1 MGAPVLQFKRG
12 QFSNLPGLRAGEPG
26 FTTDKFDLYVGID
39 STTSSN
45 KFFGS
50 HRYWNRETA
59 TVGSSVRVVEGSNN
73 GSNYIELKSPNSLA
87 QNVTYTLPAT
97 DVANGILVSD
107 GSGNL
112 SYTTTVTGSGSG
124 LSAGTVPLSSLDID
138 GGTDIGA
145 AIVDADEFIVDD
157 GGTGTNRKVDAS
169 RIKDYV
175 LGGGQGANFSAIN
188 VTGITTA
195 AFVDATQLKVSGVS
209 TFTGAI
215 DANGN
220 LDVAGTAT
228 FATPLANSNL
238 ANSTVSYGGISLALG
253 GSDATPAF
261 DLTDATNYPTSSL
274 TGTITNA
281 QLAGSIEDGKLNKVT
296 TANKVDLS
304 SLDIDGGT
312 DIGAA
317 IVDGDEFIIDD
328 GGNGTNRKTDASR
341 IKDYVLGGGQGANFS
356 AINVTG
362 ITTVAFVD
370 ATQLKVS
377 GVSTFTGTVDINGA
391 IDADGGAN
399 IAGGETVLSSA
410 TVSDLTDNR
419 VVIAGASGALEDSGN
434 LTFNGSKL
442 TVTGNAQVTSDLDV
456 DGGANV
462 SGGLVADTAKVSDL
476 TSGRVVLAGTAGE
489 IEDSG
494 NLTFDGS
501 TLAVTGSQTISSNLT
516 LSGNADFNG
525 NLDVDGTTN
534 LDAVDID
541 GAVDMAS
548 SLTIAG
554 NIDANGDLD
563 VDGTTNLDVVDI
575 DGAVDMAS
583 SLTIAGNI
591 DANGDLDV
599 DGVTNLDVVDIDG
612 AVDMASTLTVSGQTD
627 LNGDINLGNATSDTI
642 TPVGRFDAAL
652 VPASDGSIDLGT
664 SSLEYKDLFIDGTAH
679 IDTLDVDENAGIVG
693 NATVGGTLGVTG
705 ESTLASAKVSDLTAG
720 RVVLAGTDGA
730 IEDSGNLT
738 FDGSTVG
745 VTGAVTAS
753 GTVTANQFSGS
764 GAGLTGGTTPL
775 STLDIDGGTD
785 IGADIQDADEFIV
798 DDGGTGTNRKTD
810 ASRIKDYVLGG
821 GQGANFSAINVTGIT
836 TVAFVDATQLKVS
849 GVSTFTGTV
858 DVNGA
863 IDADGGGNIAG
874 GLVAD
879 TAKVSDLTDG
889 RVVLAGTDGELE
901 DSGNL
906 TFNGSQLGVTGT
918 VNASSTVTASAFHT
932 GAEGSAIR
940 VTSNTIS
947 GPATIT
953 LDPAGVGD
961 NTGKVV
967 IAGDFQV
974 DGTTTTVNST
984 TVTVTDKN
992 ILVADGAANDAA
1004 ADGGGITIESGEGN
1018 KTFQFEATGDNL
1030 GSSENLNIASGKV
1043 YKVNNVETLSAT
1055 TLGSAVV
1062 NSSLTNVGTLTG
1074 LTVSGNAS
1082 IEGNVDLGNATSDTI
1097 TATGRFD
1104 SDLVPSTD
1112 GARDL
1117 GTSTLEWKDLYL
1129 DGTAHIDTL
1138 DVDANAGIVGNATVG
1153 GTLGVTGESTLASA
1167 KVSDLTDGRVVT
1179 AGTDG
1184 ALEDSANLT
1193 FNGSKLTVTGNAQIT
1208 SDLDVDGGMNVS
1220 GGESTMSSA
1229 TVSDL
1234 TSGRVVLAGTSGA
1247 IEDSGNL
1254 TFNGT
1259 LLNVTGNVTA
1269 SGTLTAN
1276 GDVDLGNA
1284 TSDTITATGR
1294 FDSDLVPA
1302 ADGTSDL
1309 GTSDNEWQDLFIDGT
1324 AKIDTLTVDEN
1335 AGITGNLTVTGNS
1348 TFNGNIDLGDAT
1360 SDTITATGR
1369 FDSDLVPST
1378 DGARDL
1384 GSSSLEWKDLFLDG
1398 TAHVDTLDVDA
1409 NAGIIGN
1416 ATVGGTLG
1424 VTGESTLA
1432 SATVSDLTAGRVVL
1446 AGTAG
1451 AIEDSGNLTFN
1462 GSLLNVTGAVTSS
1475 GAVNIDDATQSTSN
1489 TTGALIVDGGV
1500 GIAKNAHIGGTLDV
1514 DGQITSAAPL
1524 RNSTGGGLIA
1534 GVGVHST
1541 SSAGLVTAFK
1551 FRGTGLEDFI
1561 VEDGIADI
1569 VVTGVAA
1576 STFTTQQTTVATE
1589 GQTAFTVSAS
1599 YTNGFVD
1606 VYLNG
1611 IRLITGVDYTET
1623 NASTVTLASGAT
1635 AGDEIQTVSWKELG
1649 DLIHVQSLKTAADLT
1664 VTGVA
1669 TATGGFVGDLTGDV
1683 TGNADS
1689 ATVGTTIT
1697 VADES
1702 SDTTCFPLFATAATG
1717 NLGAKSGSN
1726 LTFNSN
1732 TGALS
1737 ATSFAGSGS
1746 GLTAGTTPIT
1756 TLDIDGATDIG
1767 GDLADADLFIVDDG
1781 AGGTN
1786 RKITFERLS
1795 ENILGGSSG
1804 ATFAAVNVT
1813 GIGTFGGIID
1823 GNGGANISGGAGLVA
1838 STAKV
1843 SDLTAGRVVLAGTDG
1858 EIEDSGNLTFNG
1870 SKLTVTG
1877 NAQVTS
1883 DLDVDGGMNV
1893 SGGESVMSSATVSDL
1908 TSGRVVLAGT
1918 SGAIEDSGNLTFDGS
1933 TLGVTGAVTA
1943 SGTVTA
1949 NGAFVANGNVDLGN
1963 ATSDTITATGRFDS
1977 DLVPSGDGARDLGSS
1992 TLEWMDLHLDGT
2004 AHIDT
2009 LDVDENAGI
2018 DGSLTVGTT
2027 LGVSGEST
2035 LASAK
2040 VSDLTSGRVVLA
2052 GTAGAIEDSGNL
2064 TFNGST
2070 LAVTG
2075 SITASSNVTVTGNLT
2090 VNGTTTQINTVNTTI
2105 EDTLLELQK
2114 VDGGNLGSDTN
2125 KDVGIVMNYYDG
2137 SAKKAAIFWDDSAG
2151 RFALASEATETTGVL
2166 GSLTYGGLEVGSLYL
2181 NDCAGASQVISCS
2194 GTTRSLE
2201 NITIDGGSF

>member
-175 LGGGQGANFSAIN
+175 LGGGQGANFAAIK
-188 VTGITTA
+188 VTGISTLGFA
-195 AFVDATQLKVSGVS
+195 DATQLKVSGVS

-238 ANSTVSYGGISLALG
+238 ANDSVSFGGVSVDLGASDATPAFDLQDATGYPTSSLVGTITNAQLAGSIANDKLSNNTVSFGGISLALGGTDATPAFDLQDATNLPTTSLTGTVTNAQLAGSIANDKLSNSTVSLGGVSIALG

-261 DLTDATNYPTSSL
+261 NLSDATSYPTSSLVGTITNAQLAGSIANDKLAGSIANNKLANSTVSYGGVTLALGASDATPAFDLQDATNLPTTSLTGTITNTQLAGSIANGKLANSTVSFGGISLALGASDATPAFDLSDATNYPTTSL

-281 QLAGSIEDGKLNKVT
+281 QLAGSISNDKLAGSIANGKLANSTVSFGGISLALGASDATPAFDLSDATSYPTSSLVGTITNGQLAGSIEDGKLNTIT
-296 TANKVDLS
+296 TANKVGLAA
-304 SLDIDGGT
+304 LDIDGGT
-312 DIGAA
+312 DIGADLVDA
-317 IVDGDEFIIDD
+317 DLLIVDD
-328 GGNGTNRKTDASR
+328 GAGGTNRKTAMSR
-341 IKDYVLGGGQGANFS
+341 VKNYVLGGGQGATF
-356 AINVTG
+356 AAVNVTG
-362 ITTVAFVD
+362 ISTVAFVD

-377 GVSTFTGTVDINGA
+377 GVSTFTGTLDVNGA

-419 VVIAGASGALEDSGN
+419 VVIAGTSGALEDS
-434 LTFNGSKL
+434 
-442 TVTGNAQVTSDLDV
+442 A
-456 DGGANV
+456 
-462 SGGLVADTAKVSDL
+462 
-476 TSGRVVLAGTAGE
+476 
-489 IEDSG
+489 
-494 NLTFDGS
+494 
-501 TLAVTGSQTISSNLT
+501 
-516 LSGNADFNG
+516 
-525 NLDVDGTTN
+525 
-534 LDAVDID
+534 
-541 GAVDMAS
+541 
-548 SLTIAG
+548 
-554 NIDANGDLD
+554 
-563 VDGTTNLDVVDI
+563 
-575 DGAVDMAS
+575 
-583 SLTIAGNI
+583 
-591 DANGDLDV
+591 
-599 DGVTNLDVVDIDG
+599 
-612 AVDMASTLTVSGQTD
+612 
-627 LNGDINLGNATSDTI
+627 
-642 TPVGRFDAAL
+642 
-652 VPASDGSIDLGT
+652 
-664 SSLEYKDLFIDGTAH
+664 
-679 IDTLDVDENAGIVG
+679 
-693 NATVGGTLGVTG
+693 
-705 ESTLASAKVSDLTAG
+705 
-720 RVVLAGTDGA
+720 
-730 IEDSGNLT
+730 
-738 FDGSTVG
+738 
-745 VTGAVTAS
+745 
-753 GTVTANQFSGS
+753 
-764 GAGLTGGTTPL
+764 
-775 STLDIDGGTD
+775 
-785 IGADIQDADEFIV
+785 
-798 DDGGTGTNRKTD
+798 
-810 ASRIKDYVLGG
+810 
-821 GQGANFSAINVTGIT
+821 
-836 TVAFVDATQLKVS
+836 
-849 GVSTFTGTV
+849 
-858 DVNGA
+858 
-863 IDADGGGNIAG
+863 
-874 GLVAD
+874 
-879 TAKVSDLTDG
+879 
-889 RVVLAGTDGELE
+889 
-901 DSGNL
+901 NL

-918 VNASSTVTASAFHT
+918 VNASSTVTGTAFHT

-984 TVTVTDKN
+984 TVTVADKN

-1004 ADGGGITIESGEGN
+1004 ANGGGITIESGEGN

-1030 GSSENLNIASGKV
+1030 GSSENLNVATGKV
-1043 YKVNNVETLSAT
+1043 YKINNVETLSAT
-1055 TLGSAVV
+1055 TLGANVV
-1062 NSSLTNVGTLTG
+1062 NSALTNVGTLTA
-1074 LTVSGNAS
+1074 LTVSGNTSLEGNVDLGNATSDTISATGRFDTSLVPSTDGARDLGTSTLEWKDLFLDGTAHIDTLDVDANAGIIGNATVGGTLGVTGDGTFSADVDVTGTVTANQFTGSGAGLSAGTTPIATLDIDGGTDIGADLADGDLIVVDDGAGGTNRKSAMSRVKSYVLGGGSGATFAAINVTGISTVAFVDATQLKVSGVSTFTGAIDANGGATIDNIQIGVTGNNEIDTAS
-1082 IEGNVDLGNATSDTI
+1082 GNLTIDSAGGTVAVDDNLTVSGDATVTGGLVANGNVDLGNATSDTI

-1117 GTSTLEWKDLYL
+1117 GTS
-1129 DGTAHIDTL
+1129 A
-1138 DVDANAGIVGNATVG
+1138 
-1153 GTLGVTGESTLASA
+1153 
-1167 KVSDLTDGRVVT
+1167 
-1179 AGTDG
+1179 
-1184 ALEDSANLT
+1184 
-1193 FNGSKLTVTGNAQIT
+1193 
-1208 SDLDVDGGMNVS
+1208 
-1220 GGESTMSSA
+1220 
-1229 TVSDL
+1229 
-1234 TSGRVVLAGTSGA
+1234 
-1247 IEDSGNL
+1247 
-1254 TFNGT
+1254 
-1259 LLNVTGNVTA
+1259 
-1269 SGTLTAN
+1269 
-1276 GDVDLGNA
+1276 
-1284 TSDTITATGR
+1284 
-1294 FDSDLVPA
+1294 
-1302 ADGTSDL
+1302 
-1309 GTSDNEWQDLFIDGT
+1309 
-1324 AKIDTLTVDEN
+1324 
-1335 AGITGNLTVTGNS
+1335 
-1348 TFNGNIDLGDAT
+1348 
-1360 SDTITATGR
+1360 
-1369 FDSDLVPST
+1369 
-1378 DGARDL
+1378 
-1384 GSSSLEWKDLFLDG
+1384 LEWKDLFLDG

-1409 NAGIIGN
+1409 NAGIIGD

-1451 AIEDSGNLTFN
+1451 ALEDSGNLTFN
-1462 GSLLNVTGAVTSS
+1462 GSLLNITGAVTSS

-1500 GIAKNAHIGGTLDV
+1500 GIAKNAHVGGTLDV
-1514 DGQITSAAPL
+1514 DGQITSTAPL

-1541 SSAGLVTAFK
+1541 TSAGLVTAFK
-1551 FRGTGLEDFI
+1551 FRGSGLEDFI

-1569 VVTGVAA
+1569 VLTGIAA
-1576 STFTTQQTTVATE
+1576 TTFTTQETTTATE
-1589 GQTAFTVSAS
+1589 GQTAVTVSAN
-1599 YTNGFVD
+1599 YTAGFVD

-1623 NASTVTLASGAT
+1623 NASTITLASGAT
-1635 AGDEIQTVSWKELG
+1635 AGDEIQTVAWKTLG
-1649 DLIHVQSLKTAADLT
+1649 NIVRVESLQTASDLT
-1664 VTGVA
+1664 VSGVA

-1683 TGNADS
+1683 SGNADS

-1746 GLTAGTTPIT
+1746 GLTAGTTPIS
-1756 TLDIDGATDIG
+1756 TLDIDGATATNT
-1767 GDLADADLFIVDDG
+1767 LADADLFIVDDG

-1786 RKITFERLS
+1786 RKVTLETLS
-1795 ENILGGSSG
+1795 ETILGGSGG

-1838 STAKV
+1838 SSAK
-1843 SDLTAGRVVLAGTDG
+1843 
-1858 EIEDSGNLTFNG
+1858 
-1870 SKLTVTG
+1870 
-1877 NAQVTS
+1877 
-1883 DLDVDGGMNV
+1883 
-1893 SGGESVMSSATVSDL
+1893 VSDL

-1918 SGAIEDSGNLTFDGS
+1918 DGEIEDSGNLTFDGS

-1977 DLVPSGDGARDLGSS
+1977 DLVPSTDGARDLGTSS
-1992 TLEWMDLHLDGT
+1992 LEWMDLHLDGT

-2009 LDVDENAGI
+2009 LDVDENAAVA
-2018 DGSLTVGTT
+2018 GSLTVGTT

-2137 SAKKAAIFWDDSAG
+2137 SAKKAAVFWDDSAG
-2151 RFALASEATETTGVL
+2151 RFAFGSVVTETAGVL
-2166 GSLTYGGLEVGSLYL
+2166 GSVTYGGIEVGSLYL

>member
-145 AIVDADEFIVDD
+145 AITDSDEFIVDD
-157 GGTGTNRKVDAS
+157 GGG
-169 RIKDYV
+169 
-175 LGGGQGANFSAIN
+175 
-188 VTGITTA
+188 
-195 AFVDATQLKVSGVS
+195 
-209 TFTGAI
+209 
-215 DANGN
+215 
-220 LDVAGTAT
+220 
-228 FATPLANSNL
+228 
-238 ANSTVSYGGISLALG
+238 
-253 GSDATPAF
+253 
-261 DLTDATNYPTSSL
+261 
-274 TGTITNA
+274 
-281 QLAGSIEDGKLNKVT
+281 
-296 TANKVDLS
+296 
-304 SLDIDGGT
+304 
-312 DIGAA
+312 
-317 IVDGDEFIIDD
+317 
-328 GGNGTNRKTDASR
+328 GTNRKTDASR

-356 AINVTG
+356 AINVSG
-362 ITTVAFVD
+362 IGSVAFADV
-370 ATQLKVS
+370 TQLKVS

-419 VVIAGASGALEDSGN
+419 VVIAGTSGALEDS
-434 LTFNGSKL
+434 
-442 TVTGNAQVTSDLDV
+442 A
-456 DGGANV
+456 
-462 SGGLVADTAKVSDL
+462 
-476 TSGRVVLAGTAGE
+476 
-489 IEDSG
+489 

-516 LSGNADFNG
+516 VTGNATVNG
-525 NLDVDGTTN
+525 NVD
-534 LDAVDID
+534 
-541 GAVDMAS
+541 
-548 SLTIAG
+548 
-554 NIDANGDLD
+554 
-563 VDGTTNLDVVDI
+563 
-575 DGAVDMAS
+575 
-583 SLTIAGNI
+583 
-591 DANGDLDV
+591 
-599 DGVTNLDVVDIDG
+599 
-612 AVDMASTLTVSGQTD
+612 
-627 LNGDINLGNATSDTI
+627 LGNATSDTI
-642 TPVGRFDAAL
+642 TPTGRFDAAL
-652 VPASDGSIDLGT
+652 VPATDGAIDLGT
-664 SSLEYKDLFIDGTAH
+664 SSLEYKDLYLDGTAH
-679 IDTLDVDENAGIVG
+679 VDTLDVDENAGIIG

-705 ESTLASAKVSDLTAG
+705 DATLSADL
-720 RVVLAGTDGA
+720 D
-730 IEDSGNLT
+730 
-738 FDGSTVG
+738 
-745 VTGAVTAS
+745 VT
-753 GTVTANQFSGS
+753 GTVTGSSFSGS
-764 GAGLTGGTTPL
+764 GSGLTAGTTPIT
-775 STLDIDGGTD
+775 TLDIDGGTD
-785 IGADIQDADEFIV
+785 IGADLVDADLIVV
-798 DDGGTGTNRKTD
+798 DDGAGGTNRKS
-810 ASRIKDYVLGG
+810 AMSRVKSYVLGG
-821 GQGANFSAINVTGIT
+821 GSGATFAAINVTGIST
-836 TVAFVDATQLKVS
+836 LAFVDSTQLKVS

-863 IDADGGGNIAG
+863 IDADGGANIAG
-874 GLVAD
+874 GLVANS
-879 TAKVSDLTDG
+879 AAISDLTDG
-889 RVVLAGTDGELE
+889 RVVLAGTSGELE

-918 VNASSTVTASAFHT
+918 VNASSTVTGSAFHT

-984 TVTVTDKN
+984 TVTVADKN

-1004 ADGGGITIESGEGN
+1004 ANGGGITIESGEGN

-1030 GSSENLNIASGKV
+1030 GSSENLNVASGKV
-1043 YKVNNVETLSAT
+1043 FKVNNVDTLSAT

-1062 NSSLTNVGTLTG
+1062 NSSLTNVGTLTA

-1117 GTSTLEWKDLYL
+1117 GSSSLEWQDLFI

-1138 DVDANAGIVGNATVG
+1138 DVDENAGIIGNATVG

-1167 KVSDLTDGRVVT
+1167 KVSDLT
-1179 AGTDG
+1179 
-1184 ALEDSANLT
+1184 
-1193 FNGSKLTVTGNAQIT
+1193 
-1208 SDLDVDGGMNVS
+1208 
-1220 GGESTMSSA
+1220 
-1229 TVSDL
+1229 
-1234 TSGRVVLAGTSGA
+1234 SGRVVLAGT
-1247 IEDSGNL
+1247 D
-1254 TFNGT
+1254 
-1259 LLNVTGNVTA
+1259 
-1269 SGTLTAN
+1269 
-1276 GDVDLGNA
+1276 
-1284 TSDTITATGR
+1284 
-1294 FDSDLVPA
+1294 
-1302 ADGTSDL
+1302 
-1309 GTSDNEWQDLFIDGT
+1309 
-1324 AKIDTLTVDEN
+1324 
-1335 AGITGNLTVTGNS
+1335 
-1348 TFNGNIDLGDAT
+1348 
-1360 SDTITATGR
+1360 
-1369 FDSDLVPST
+1369 
-1378 DGARDL
+1378 
-1384 GSSSLEWKDLFLDG
+1384 
-1398 TAHVDTLDVDA
+1398 
-1409 NAGIIGN
+1409 
-1416 ATVGGTLG
+1416 
-1424 VTGESTLA
+1424 
-1432 SATVSDLTAGRVVL
+1432 
-1446 AGTAG
+1446 G

-1500 GIAKNAHIGGTLDV
+1500 GIAKNAHVGGTLDV

-1534 GVGVHST
+1534 GVGIHSA

-1551 FRGTGLEDFI
+1551 FRGSGLENFI

-1569 VVTGVAA
+1569 VMSGVAA
-1576 STFTTQQTTVATE
+1576 STFTTNQTTVATE
-1589 GQTAFTVSAS
+1589 GQTAVTVSAS
-1599 YTNGFVD
+1599 YTDGFVD

-1611 IRLITGVDYTET
+1611 VRLITGVDYTET
-1623 NASTVTLASGAT
+1623 NASTITLTSAAT
-1635 AGDEIQTVSWKELG
+1635 AGDEIHTVSWKELG

-1664 VTGVA
+1664 VSGVA
-1669 TATGGFVGDLTGDV
+1669 TATGGFVGDITGDI
-1683 TGNADS
+1683 TGSLAN
-1689 ATVGTTIT
+1689 
-1697 VADES
+1697 
-1702 SDTTCFPLFATAATG
+1702 ATA
-1717 NLGAKSGSN
+1717 
-1726 LTFNSN
+1726 N
-1732 TGALS
+1732 TLP
-1737 ATSFAGSGS
+1737 
-1746 GLTAGTTPIT
+1746 LNVI
-1756 TLDIDGATDIG
+1756 DIDGATDIG
-1767 GDLADADLFIVDDG
+1767 GDIADADLFIIDDG
-1781 AGGTN
+1781 ANGTN
-1786 RKITFERLS
+1786 RKVTFERLS

-1843 SDLTAGRVVLAGTDG
+1843 SDLTSGRVVLAGTSG

-1893 SGGESVMSSATVSDL
+1893 SGGESTMSSATVSDL

-1918 SGAIEDSGNLTFDGS
+1918 
-1933 TLGVTGAVTA
+1933 
-1943 SGTVTA
+1943 
-1949 NGAFVANGNVDLGN
+1949 
-1963 ATSDTITATGRFDS
+1963 
-1977 DLVPSGDGARDLGSS
+1977 
-1992 TLEWMDLHLDGT
+1992 
-2004 AHIDT
+2004 
-2009 LDVDENAGI
+2009 
-2018 DGSLTVGTT
+2018 
-2027 LGVSGEST
+2027 
-2035 LASAK
+2035 
-2040 VSDLTSGRVVLA
+2040 
-2052 GTAGAIEDSGNL
+2052 AGALEDSGNL

-2075 SITASSNVTVTGNLT
+2075 AITASSNVTVSGNLT

-2137 SAKKAAIFWDDSAG
+2137 SAKKAAVFWDDSAG
-2151 RFALASEATETTGVL
+2151 RFAFGSLVTETAGVL
-2166 GSLTYGGLEVGSLYL
+2166 GSVTYGGVEIGSLYV

>member
-145 AIVDADEFIVDD
+145 AITDSDEFIVDD
-157 GGTGTNRKVDAS
+157 GGG
-169 RIKDYV
+169 
-175 LGGGQGANFSAIN
+175 
-188 VTGITTA
+188 
-195 AFVDATQLKVSGVS
+195 
-209 TFTGAI
+209 
-215 DANGN
+215 
-220 LDVAGTAT
+220 
-228 FATPLANSNL
+228 
-238 ANSTVSYGGISLALG
+238 
-253 GSDATPAF
+253 
-261 DLTDATNYPTSSL
+261 
-274 TGTITNA
+274 
-281 QLAGSIEDGKLNKVT
+281 
-296 TANKVDLS
+296 
-304 SLDIDGGT
+304 
-312 DIGAA
+312 
-317 IVDGDEFIIDD
+317 
-328 GGNGTNRKTDASR
+328 GTNRKTDASR

-356 AINVTG
+356 AINVSG
-362 ITTVAFVD
+362 IGSVAFADV
-370 ATQLKVS
+370 TQLKVS

-419 VVIAGASGALEDSGN
+419 VVIAGTSGALEDS
-434 LTFNGSKL
+434 
-442 TVTGNAQVTSDLDV
+442 A
-456 DGGANV
+456 
-462 SGGLVADTAKVSDL
+462 
-476 TSGRVVLAGTAGE
+476 
-489 IEDSG
+489 

-516 LSGNADFNG
+516 VTGNATVNG
-525 NLDVDGTTN
+525 NVD
-534 LDAVDID
+534 
-541 GAVDMAS
+541 
-548 SLTIAG
+548 
-554 NIDANGDLD
+554 
-563 VDGTTNLDVVDI
+563 
-575 DGAVDMAS
+575 
-583 SLTIAGNI
+583 
-591 DANGDLDV
+591 
-599 DGVTNLDVVDIDG
+599 
-612 AVDMASTLTVSGQTD
+612 
-627 LNGDINLGNATSDTI
+627 LGNATSDTI
-642 TPVGRFDAAL
+642 TPTGRFDAAL
-652 VPASDGSIDLGT
+652 VPATDGAIDLGT
-664 SSLEYKDLFIDGTAH
+664 SSLEYKDLYLDGTAH
-679 IDTLDVDENAGIVG
+679 VDTLDVDENAGIIG

-705 ESTLASAKVSDLTAG
+705 DATLSADL
-720 RVVLAGTDGA
+720 D
-730 IEDSGNLT
+730 
-738 FDGSTVG
+738 
-745 VTGAVTAS
+745 VT
-753 GTVTANQFSGS
+753 GTVTGSSFSGS
-764 GAGLTGGTTPL
+764 GSGLTAGTTPIT
-775 STLDIDGGTD
+775 TLDIDGGTD
-785 IGADIQDADEFIV
+785 IGADLVDADLIVV
-798 DDGGTGTNRKTD
+798 DDGAGGTNRKS
-810 ASRIKDYVLGG
+810 AMSRVKSYVLGG
-821 GQGANFSAINVTGIT
+821 GSGATFAAINVTGIST
-836 TVAFVDATQLKVS
+836 LAFVDSTQLKVS

-863 IDADGGGNIAG
+863 IDADGGANIAG
-874 GLVAD
+874 GLVANS
-879 TAKVSDLTDG
+879 AAISDLTDG
-889 RVVLAGTDGELE
+889 RVVLAGTSGELE

-906 TFNGSQLGVTGT
+906 TFNGSQLGITGT
-918 VNASSTVTASAFHT
+918 VNASSTVTGSAFHT

-984 TVTVTDKN
+984 TVEVTDKN
-992 ILVADGAANDAA
+992 ILIANGAANDAA
-1004 ADGGGITIESGEGN
+1004 ANGGGITIESGEGN

-1030 GSSENLNIASGKV
+1030 GSSENLNVASGKV
-1043 YKVNNVETLSAT
+1043 FKVNNVDTLSAT

-1062 NSSLTNVGTLTG
+1062 NSSLTNVGTLTA

-1117 GTSTLEWKDLYL
+1117 GSSSLEWQDLFI

-1138 DVDANAGIVGNATVG
+1138 DVDENAGIIGNATVG

-1167 KVSDLTDGRVVT
+1167 KVSDLT
-1179 AGTDG
+1179 
-1184 ALEDSANLT
+1184 
-1193 FNGSKLTVTGNAQIT
+1193 
-1208 SDLDVDGGMNVS
+1208 
-1220 GGESTMSSA
+1220 
-1229 TVSDL
+1229 
-1234 TSGRVVLAGTSGA
+1234 SGRVVLAGT
-1247 IEDSGNL
+1247 D
-1254 TFNGT
+1254 
-1259 LLNVTGNVTA
+1259 
-1269 SGTLTAN
+1269 
-1276 GDVDLGNA
+1276 
-1284 TSDTITATGR
+1284 
-1294 FDSDLVPA
+1294 
-1302 ADGTSDL
+1302 
-1309 GTSDNEWQDLFIDGT
+1309 
-1324 AKIDTLTVDEN
+1324 
-1335 AGITGNLTVTGNS
+1335 
-1348 TFNGNIDLGDAT
+1348 
-1360 SDTITATGR
+1360 
-1369 FDSDLVPST
+1369 
-1378 DGARDL
+1378 
-1384 GSSSLEWKDLFLDG
+1384 
-1398 TAHVDTLDVDA
+1398 
-1409 NAGIIGN
+1409 
-1416 ATVGGTLG
+1416 
-1424 VTGESTLA
+1424 
-1432 SATVSDLTAGRVVL
+1432 
-1446 AGTAG
+1446 G

-1500 GIAKNAHIGGTLDV
+1500 GIAKNAHVGGTLDV

-1534 GVGVHST
+1534 GVGIHST

-1551 FRGTGLEDFI
+1551 FRGSGLENFI

-1569 VVTGVAA
+1569 VMSGVAA
-1576 STFTTQQTTVATE
+1576 STFTTNQTTVATE
-1589 GQTAFTVSAS
+1589 GQTAVTVSAS
-1599 YTNGFVD
+1599 YTDGFVD

-1611 IRLITGVDYTET
+1611 VRLITGVDYTET
-1623 NASTVTLASGAT
+1623 NASTITLTSAAT
-1635 AGDEIQTVSWKELG
+1635 AGDEIHTVSWKELG

-1664 VTGVA
+1664 VSGVA
-1669 TATGGFVGDLTGDV
+1669 TATGGFVGDITGDI
-1683 TGNADS
+1683 TGSLAN
-1689 ATVGTTIT
+1689 
-1697 VADES
+1697 
-1702 SDTTCFPLFATAATG
+1702 ATA
-1717 NLGAKSGSN
+1717 
-1726 LTFNSN
+1726 N
-1732 TGALS
+1732 TLP
-1737 ATSFAGSGS
+1737 
-1746 GLTAGTTPIT
+1746 LNVI
-1756 TLDIDGATDIG
+1756 DIDGATDIG
-1767 GDLADADLFIVDDG
+1767 GDIADADLFIIDDG
-1781 AGGTN
+1781 ANGTN
-1786 RKITFERLS
+1786 RKVTFERLS

-1843 SDLTAGRVVLAGTDG
+1843 SDLTSGRVVLAGTSG

-1893 SGGESVMSSATVSDL
+1893 SGGESTMSSATVSDL

-1918 SGAIEDSGNLTFDGS
+1918 
-1933 TLGVTGAVTA
+1933 
-1943 SGTVTA
+1943 
-1949 NGAFVANGNVDLGN
+1949 
-1963 ATSDTITATGRFDS
+1963 
-1977 DLVPSGDGARDLGSS
+1977 
-1992 TLEWMDLHLDGT
+1992 
-2004 AHIDT
+2004 
-2009 LDVDENAGI
+2009 
-2018 DGSLTVGTT
+2018 
-2027 LGVSGEST
+2027 
-2035 LASAK
+2035 
-2040 VSDLTSGRVVLA
+2040 
-2052 GTAGAIEDSGNL
+2052 AGALEDSGNL

-2075 SITASSNVTVTGNLT
+2075 AITASSNVTVSGNLT

-2137 SAKKAAIFWDDSAG
+2137 SAKKAAVFWDDSAG
-2151 RFALASEATETTGVL
+2151 RFAFGSLVTETAGVL
-2166 GSLTYGGLEVGSLYL
+2166 GSVTYGGVEIGSLYV

>member
-124 LSAGTVPLSSLDID
+124 LSGGSVPLSSLDID

-145 AIVDADEFIVDD
+145 AITDGDEFIVDD
-157 GGTGTNRKVDAS
+157 GGNGTNRKVDAS

-175 LGGGQGANFSAIN
+175 LGGGQGANFAAIK
-188 VTGITTA
+188 VTGI
-195 AFVDATQLKVSGVS
+195 S
-209 TFTGAI
+209 TLG
-215 DANGN
+215 
-220 LDVAGTAT
+220 
-228 FATPLANSNL
+228 FA
-238 ANSTVSYGGISLALG
+238 
-253 GSDATPAF
+253 
-261 DLTDATNYPTSSL
+261 
-274 TGTITNA
+274 
-281 QLAGSIEDGKLNKVT
+281 
-296 TANKVDLS
+296 
-304 SLDIDGGT
+304 
-312 DIGAA
+312 
-317 IVDGDEFIIDD
+317 
-328 GGNGTNRKTDASR
+328 
-341 IKDYVLGGGQGANFS
+341 
-356 AINVTG
+356 
-362 ITTVAFVD
+362 D

-377 GVSTFTGTVDINGA
+377 GVSTFTGTVDVNGA

-399 IAGGETVLSSA
+399 IAGG
-410 TVSDLTDNR
+410 
-419 VVIAGASGALEDSGN
+419 
-434 LTFNGSKL
+434 
-442 TVTGNAQVTSDLDV
+442 
-456 DGGANV
+456 
-462 SGGLVADTAKVSDL
+462 LVANSAAISDL

-489 IEDSG
+489 LEDSG
-494 NLTFDGS
+494 NLTFNGA

-516 LSGNADFNG
+516 LTGNADFNG
-525 NLDVDGTTN
+525 DLDVDGTTN
-534 LDAVDID
+534 LDVVDID

-548 SLTIAG
+548 TLTIAG

-583 SLTIAGNI
+583 TLTIAGNI

-599 DGVTNLDVVDIDG
+599 DGTTNLDAVDIDG
-612 AVDMASTLTVSGQTD
+612 AVDMASTLTVAGQTD

-642 TPVGRFDAAL
+642 TPTGRFDAAL
-652 VPASDGSIDLGT
+652 VPATDGAIDLGT
-664 SSLEYKDLFIDGTAH
+664 STLEYKDLFIDGTAH

-705 ESTLASAKVSDLTAG
+705 DATLSADL
-720 RVVLAGTDGA
+720 D
-730 IEDSGNLT
+730 
-738 FDGSTVG
+738 
-745 VTGAVTAS
+745 VT
-753 GTVTANQFSGS
+753 GTVTGNSFSGS
-764 GAGLTGGTTPL
+764 GSGLTAGTTPIT
-775 STLDIDGGTD
+775 TLDIDGGTD
-785 IGADIQDADEFIV
+785 LGGDLADGDLIVV
-798 DDGGTGTNRKTD
+798 DDGANGTNRKS
-810 ASRIKDYVLGG
+810 AMSRVKNYVLGG
-821 GQGANFSAINVTGIT
+821 GSGATFAAINVTGIS

-863 IDADGGGNIAG
+863 IDADGGANIAG
-874 GLVAD
+874 GLVANS
-879 TAKVSDLTDG
+879 AAISDLTDG
-889 RVVLAGTDGELE
+889 RVVLAGTSGELE

-918 VNASSTVTASAFHT
+918 VNASSTVTGSAFHT

-984 TVTVTDKN
+984 TVEVTDKN
-992 ILVADGAANDAA
+992 ILIANGAANDAA
-1004 ADGGGITIESGEGN
+1004 ANGGGITIESGEGN

-1030 GSSENLNIASGKV
+1030 GSSENLNIASGKS
-1043 YKVNNVETLSAT
+1043 YKINNVDTLNAT

-1104 SDLVPSTD
+1104 SDLVPS
-1112 GARDL
+1112 
-1117 GTSTLEWKDLYL
+1117 
-1129 DGTAHIDTL
+1129 
-1138 DVDANAGIVGNATVG
+1138 
-1153 GTLGVTGESTLASA
+1153 
-1167 KVSDLTDGRVVT
+1167 
-1179 AGTDG
+1179 
-1184 ALEDSANLT
+1184 
-1193 FNGSKLTVTGNAQIT
+1193 
-1208 SDLDVDGGMNVS
+1208 
-1220 GGESTMSSA
+1220 
-1229 TVSDL
+1229 
-1234 TSGRVVLAGTSGA
+1234 
-1247 IEDSGNL
+1247 
-1254 TFNGT
+1254 
-1259 LLNVTGNVTA
+1259 
-1269 SGTLTAN
+1269 
-1276 GDVDLGNA
+1276 
-1284 TSDTITATGR
+1284 
-1294 FDSDLVPA
+1294 

-1335 AGITGNLTVTGNS
+1335 AGVTGNLTVTGGS
-1348 TFNGNIDLGDAT
+1348 TFNGNVDIGNAT
-1360 SDTITATGR
+1360 SDTVTVTGR

-1384 GSSSLEWKDLFLDG
+1384 GTSTLEWKDLFLDG

-1432 SATVSDLTAGRVVL
+1432 SATVSDLTSGRVVL

-1451 AIEDSGNLTFN
+1451 ALEDSGNLTFN

-1500 GIAKNAHIGGTLDV
+1500 GIAKNAHVGGTLDV
-1514 DGQITSAAPL
+1514 DGQITSTAPL

-1551 FRGTGLEDFI
+1551 FRGSGLEDFI

-1569 VVTGVAA
+1569 VLTGIAA
-1576 STFTTQQTTVATE
+1576 TTFTTSETTVATE
-1589 GQTAFTVSAS
+1589 GQTAFTVSAN
-1599 YTNGFVD
+1599 YTAGFVD

-1623 NASTVTLASGAT
+1623 NASTITLGSGAT
-1635 AGDEIQTVSWKELG
+1635 AGDEIHTVSWKTLG
-1649 DLIHVQSLKTAADLT
+1649 NVVRVQSLQTAADLT
-1664 VTGVA
+1664 VSGVA

-1756 TLDIDGATDIG
+1756 TLDIDGGTDIG
-1767 GDLADADLFIVDDG
+1767 ADLADADLFIVDDG

-1786 RKITFERLS
+1786 RKVTFQRLS

-1918 SGAIEDSGNLTFDGS
+1918 SGAL
-1933 TLGVTGAVTA
+1933 
-1943 SGTVTA
+1943 
-1949 NGAFVANGNVDLGN
+1949 
-1963 ATSDTITATGRFDS
+1963 
-1977 DLVPSGDGARDLGSS
+1977 
-1992 TLEWMDLHLDGT
+1992 
-2004 AHIDT
+2004 
-2009 LDVDENAGI
+2009 
-2018 DGSLTVGTT
+2018 
-2027 LGVSGEST
+2027 
-2035 LASAK
+2035 
-2040 VSDLTSGRVVLA
+2040 
-2052 GTAGAIEDSGNL
+2052 EDSGNL

-2075 SITASSNVTVTGNLT
+2075 AITASSNVTVSGNLT

-2114 VDGGNLGSDTN
+2114 VDGGNLSSDTN

-2137 SAKKAAIFWDDSAG
+2137 SAKKAAVFWDDSAG
-2151 RFALASEATETTGVL
+2151 RFAFGSVVTETSGVL
-2166 GSLTYGGLEVGSLYL
+2166 GSVTYGGVEIGSLYV

>member
-175 LGGGQGANFSAIN
+175 LGGGQGANFAAIK
-188 VTGITTA
+188 VTGISTLGFA
-195 AFVDATQLKVSGVS
+195 DATQLKVSGVS

-238 ANSTVSYGGISLALG
+238 ANDSVSFGGVSVDLGASDATPAFDLQDATGYPTSSLVGTITNAQLAGSIANDKLSNNTVSFGGISLALGGTDATPAFDLQDATNLPTTSLTGTVTNAQLAGSIANDKLSNSTVSLGGVSIALG

-261 DLTDATNYPTSSL
+261 NLSDATSYPTSSLVGTITNAQLAGSIANDKLAGSIANNKLANSTVSYGGVTLALGASDATPAFDLQDATNLPTTSLTGTITNTQLAGSIANGKLANSTVSFGGISLALGASDATPAFDLSDATNYPTTSL

-281 QLAGSIEDGKLNKVT
+281 QLAGSISNDKLAGSIANGKLANSTVSFGGISLALGASDATPAFDLSDATSYPTSSLVGTITNGQLAGSIEDGKLNTIT
-296 TANKVDLS
+296 TANKVGLAA
-304 SLDIDGGT
+304 LDIDGGT
-312 DIGAA
+312 DIGADLVDA
-317 IVDGDEFIIDD
+317 DLLIVDD
-328 GGNGTNRKTDASR
+328 GAGGTNRKTAMSR
-341 IKDYVLGGGQGANFS
+341 VKNYVLGGGQGATF
-356 AINVTG
+356 AAVNVTG
-362 ITTVAFVD
+362 ISTVAFVD

-377 GVSTFTGTVDINGA
+377 GVSTFTGTLDVNGA

-419 VVIAGASGALEDSGN
+419 VVIAGTSGALEDS
-434 LTFNGSKL
+434 
-442 TVTGNAQVTSDLDV
+442 A
-456 DGGANV
+456 
-462 SGGLVADTAKVSDL
+462 
-476 TSGRVVLAGTAGE
+476 
-489 IEDSG
+489 
-494 NLTFDGS
+494 
-501 TLAVTGSQTISSNLT
+501 
-516 LSGNADFNG
+516 
-525 NLDVDGTTN
+525 
-534 LDAVDID
+534 
-541 GAVDMAS
+541 
-548 SLTIAG
+548 
-554 NIDANGDLD
+554 
-563 VDGTTNLDVVDI
+563 
-575 DGAVDMAS
+575 
-583 SLTIAGNI
+583 
-591 DANGDLDV
+591 
-599 DGVTNLDVVDIDG
+599 
-612 AVDMASTLTVSGQTD
+612 
-627 LNGDINLGNATSDTI
+627 
-642 TPVGRFDAAL
+642 
-652 VPASDGSIDLGT
+652 
-664 SSLEYKDLFIDGTAH
+664 
-679 IDTLDVDENAGIVG
+679 
-693 NATVGGTLGVTG
+693 
-705 ESTLASAKVSDLTAG
+705 
-720 RVVLAGTDGA
+720 
-730 IEDSGNLT
+730 
-738 FDGSTVG
+738 
-745 VTGAVTAS
+745 
-753 GTVTANQFSGS
+753 
-764 GAGLTGGTTPL
+764 
-775 STLDIDGGTD
+775 
-785 IGADIQDADEFIV
+785 
-798 DDGGTGTNRKTD
+798 
-810 ASRIKDYVLGG
+810 
-821 GQGANFSAINVTGIT
+821 
-836 TVAFVDATQLKVS
+836 
-849 GVSTFTGTV
+849 
-858 DVNGA
+858 
-863 IDADGGGNIAG
+863 
-874 GLVAD
+874 
-879 TAKVSDLTDG
+879 
-889 RVVLAGTDGELE
+889 
-901 DSGNL
+901 NL

-918 VNASSTVTASAFHT
+918 VNASSTVTGTAFHT

-984 TVTVTDKN
+984 TVTVADKN

-1004 ADGGGITIESGEGN
+1004 ANGGGITIESGEGN

-1030 GSSENLNIASGKV
+1030 GSSENLNVATGKV
-1043 YKVNNVETLSAT
+1043 YKINNVETLSAT
-1055 TLGSAVV
+1055 TLGANVV
-1062 NSSLTNVGTLTG
+1062 NSALTNVGTLTA
-1074 LTVSGNAS
+1074 LTVSGNTSLEGNVDLGNATSDTISATGRFDTSLVPSTDGARDLGTSTLEWKDLFLDGTAHIDTLDVDANAGIIGNATVGGTLGVTGDGTFSADVDVTGTVTANQFTGSGAGLSAGTTPIATLDIDGGTDIGADLADGDLIVVDDGAGGTNRKSAMSRVKSYVLGGGSGATFAAINVTGISTVAFVDATQLKVSGVSTFTGAIDANGGATIDNIQIGVTGNNEIDTAS
-1082 IEGNVDLGNATSDTI
+1082 GNLTIDSAGGTVAVDDNLTVSGDATVTGGLVANGNVDLGNATSDTI

-1117 GTSTLEWKDLYL
+1117 GTS
-1129 DGTAHIDTL
+1129 A
-1138 DVDANAGIVGNATVG
+1138 
-1153 GTLGVTGESTLASA
+1153 
-1167 KVSDLTDGRVVT
+1167 
-1179 AGTDG
+1179 
-1184 ALEDSANLT
+1184 
-1193 FNGSKLTVTGNAQIT
+1193 
-1208 SDLDVDGGMNVS
+1208 
-1220 GGESTMSSA
+1220 
-1229 TVSDL
+1229 
-1234 TSGRVVLAGTSGA
+1234 
-1247 IEDSGNL
+1247 
-1254 TFNGT
+1254 
-1259 LLNVTGNVTA
+1259 
-1269 SGTLTAN
+1269 
-1276 GDVDLGNA
+1276 
-1284 TSDTITATGR
+1284 
-1294 FDSDLVPA
+1294 
-1302 ADGTSDL
+1302 
-1309 GTSDNEWQDLFIDGT
+1309 
-1324 AKIDTLTVDEN
+1324 
-1335 AGITGNLTVTGNS
+1335 
-1348 TFNGNIDLGDAT
+1348 
-1360 SDTITATGR
+1360 
-1369 FDSDLVPST
+1369 
-1378 DGARDL
+1378 
-1384 GSSSLEWKDLFLDG
+1384 LEWKDLFLDG

-1409 NAGIIGN
+1409 NAGIIGD

-1451 AIEDSGNLTFN
+1451 ALEDSGNLTFN
-1462 GSLLNVTGAVTSS
+1462 GSLLNITGAVTSS

-1500 GIAKNAHIGGTLDV
+1500 GIAKNAHVGGTLDV
-1514 DGQITSAAPL
+1514 DGQITSTAPL

-1541 SSAGLVTAFK
+1541 TSAGLVTAFK
-1551 FRGTGLEDFI
+1551 FRGSGLEDFI

-1569 VVTGVAA
+1569 VLTGIAA
-1576 STFTTQQTTVATE
+1576 TTFTTQETTTATE
-1589 GQTAFTVSAS
+1589 GQTAVTVSAN
-1599 YTNGFVD
+1599 YTAGFVD

-1623 NASTVTLASGAT
+1623 NASTITLASGAT
-1635 AGDEIQTVSWKELG
+1635 AGDEIQTVAWKTLG
-1649 DLIHVQSLKTAADLT
+1649 NIVRVESLQTASDLT
-1664 VTGVA
+1664 VSGVA

-1683 TGNADS
+1683 SGNADS

-1746 GLTAGTTPIT
+1746 GLTAGTTPIS
-1756 TLDIDGATDIG
+1756 TLDIDGATATNT
-1767 GDLADADLFIVDDG
+1767 LADADLFIVDDG

-1786 RKITFERLS
+1786 RKVTLETLS
-1795 ENILGGSSG
+1795 ETILGGSGG

-1838 STAKV
+1838 SSAK
-1843 SDLTAGRVVLAGTDG
+1843 
-1858 EIEDSGNLTFNG
+1858 
-1870 SKLTVTG
+1870 
-1877 NAQVTS
+1877 
-1883 DLDVDGGMNV
+1883 
-1893 SGGESVMSSATVSDL
+1893 VSDL

-1918 SGAIEDSGNLTFDGS
+1918 DGEIEDSGNLTFDGS

-1977 DLVPSGDGARDLGSS
+1977 DLVPSTDGARDLGTSS
-1992 TLEWMDLHLDGT
+1992 LEWMDLHLDGT

-2009 LDVDENAGI
+2009 LDVDENAAVA
-2018 DGSLTVGTT
+2018 GSLTVGTT

>member
-145 AIVDADEFIVDD
+145 AITDSDEFIVDD
-157 GGTGTNRKVDAS
+157 GGG
-169 RIKDYV
+169 
-175 LGGGQGANFSAIN
+175 
-188 VTGITTA
+188 
-195 AFVDATQLKVSGVS
+195 
-209 TFTGAI
+209 
-215 DANGN
+215 
-220 LDVAGTAT
+220 
-228 FATPLANSNL
+228 
-238 ANSTVSYGGISLALG
+238 
-253 GSDATPAF
+253 
-261 DLTDATNYPTSSL
+261 
-274 TGTITNA
+274 
-281 QLAGSIEDGKLNKVT
+281 
-296 TANKVDLS
+296 
-304 SLDIDGGT
+304 
-312 DIGAA
+312 
-317 IVDGDEFIIDD
+317 
-328 GGNGTNRKTDASR
+328 GTNRKTDASR

-356 AINVTG
+356 AINVSG
-362 ITTVAFVD
+362 IGSVAFADV
-370 ATQLKVS
+370 TQLKVS

-419 VVIAGASGALEDSGN
+419 VVIAGTSGALEDS
-434 LTFNGSKL
+434 
-442 TVTGNAQVTSDLDV
+442 A
-456 DGGANV
+456 
-462 SGGLVADTAKVSDL
+462 
-476 TSGRVVLAGTAGE
+476 
-489 IEDSG
+489 

-516 LSGNADFNG
+516 VTGNATVNG
-525 NLDVDGTTN
+525 NVD
-534 LDAVDID
+534 
-541 GAVDMAS
+541 
-548 SLTIAG
+548 
-554 NIDANGDLD
+554 
-563 VDGTTNLDVVDI
+563 
-575 DGAVDMAS
+575 
-583 SLTIAGNI
+583 
-591 DANGDLDV
+591 
-599 DGVTNLDVVDIDG
+599 
-612 AVDMASTLTVSGQTD
+612 
-627 LNGDINLGNATSDTI
+627 LGNATSDTI
-642 TPVGRFDAAL
+642 TPTGRFDAAL
-652 VPASDGSIDLGT
+652 VPATDGAIDLGT
-664 SSLEYKDLFIDGTAH
+664 SSLEYKDLYLDGTAH
-679 IDTLDVDENAGIVG
+679 VDTLDVDENAGIIG

-705 ESTLASAKVSDLTAG
+705 DATLSADL
-720 RVVLAGTDGA
+720 D
-730 IEDSGNLT
+730 
-738 FDGSTVG
+738 
-745 VTGAVTAS
+745 VT
-753 GTVTANQFSGS
+753 GTVTGSSFSGS
-764 GAGLTGGTTPL
+764 GSGLTAGTTPIT
-775 STLDIDGGTD
+775 TLDIDGGTD
-785 IGADIQDADEFIV
+785 IGADLVDADLIVV
-798 DDGGTGTNRKTD
+798 DDGAGGTNRKS
-810 ASRIKDYVLGG
+810 AMSRVKSYVLGG
-821 GQGANFSAINVTGIT
+821 GSGATFAAINVTGIST
-836 TVAFVDATQLKVS
+836 LAFVDSTQLKVS

-863 IDADGGGNIAG
+863 IDADGGANIAG
-874 GLVAD
+874 GLVANS
-879 TAKVSDLTDG
+879 AAISDLTDG
-889 RVVLAGTDGELE
+889 RVVLAGTSGELE

-918 VNASSTVTASAFHT
+918 VNASSTVTGSAFHT

-984 TVTVTDKN
+984 TVEVTDKN
-992 ILVADGAANDAA
+992 ILIANGAANDAA
-1004 ADGGGITIESGEGN
+1004 ANGGGITIESGEGN

-1030 GSSENLNIASGKV
+1030 GSSENLNVASGKV
-1043 YKVNNVETLSAT
+1043 FKVNNVDTLSAT

-1062 NSSLTNVGTLTG
+1062 NSSLTNVGTLTA

-1117 GTSTLEWKDLYL
+1117 GSSSLEWQDLFI

-1138 DVDANAGIVGNATVG
+1138 DVDENAGIIGNATVG

-1167 KVSDLTDGRVVT
+1167 KVSDLT
-1179 AGTDG
+1179 
-1184 ALEDSANLT
+1184 
-1193 FNGSKLTVTGNAQIT
+1193 
-1208 SDLDVDGGMNVS
+1208 
-1220 GGESTMSSA
+1220 
-1229 TVSDL
+1229 
-1234 TSGRVVLAGTSGA
+1234 SGRVVLAGT
-1247 IEDSGNL
+1247 D
-1254 TFNGT
+1254 
-1259 LLNVTGNVTA
+1259 
-1269 SGTLTAN
+1269 
-1276 GDVDLGNA
+1276 
-1284 TSDTITATGR
+1284 
-1294 FDSDLVPA
+1294 
-1302 ADGTSDL
+1302 
-1309 GTSDNEWQDLFIDGT
+1309 
-1324 AKIDTLTVDEN
+1324 
-1335 AGITGNLTVTGNS
+1335 
-1348 TFNGNIDLGDAT
+1348 
-1360 SDTITATGR
+1360 
-1369 FDSDLVPST
+1369 
-1378 DGARDL
+1378 
-1384 GSSSLEWKDLFLDG
+1384 
-1398 TAHVDTLDVDA
+1398 
-1409 NAGIIGN
+1409 
-1416 ATVGGTLG
+1416 
-1424 VTGESTLA
+1424 
-1432 SATVSDLTAGRVVL
+1432 
-1446 AGTAG
+1446 G

-1500 GIAKNAHIGGTLDV
+1500 GIAKNAHVGGTLDV

-1534 GVGVHST
+1534 GVGIHSA

-1551 FRGTGLEDFI
+1551 FRGSGLENFI

-1569 VVTGVAA
+1569 VMSGVAA
-1576 STFTTQQTTVATE
+1576 STFTTNQTTVATE
-1589 GQTAFTVSAS
+1589 GQTAVTVSAS
-1599 YTNGFVD
+1599 YTDGFVD

-1611 IRLITGVDYTET
+1611 VRLITGVDYTET
-1623 NASTVTLASGAT
+1623 NASTITLTSAAT
-1635 AGDEIQTVSWKELG
+1635 AGDEIHTVSWKELG

-1664 VTGVA
+1664 VSGVA
-1669 TATGGFVGDLTGDV
+1669 TATGGFVGDITGDI
-1683 TGNADS
+1683 TGSLAN
-1689 ATVGTTIT
+1689 
-1697 VADES
+1697 
-1702 SDTTCFPLFATAATG
+1702 ATA
-1717 NLGAKSGSN
+1717 
-1726 LTFNSN
+1726 N
-1732 TGALS
+1732 TLP
-1737 ATSFAGSGS
+1737 
-1746 GLTAGTTPIT
+1746 LNVI
-1756 TLDIDGATDIG
+1756 DIDGATDIG
-1767 GDLADADLFIVDDG
+1767 GDIADADLFIIDDG
-1781 AGGTN
+1781 ANGTN
-1786 RKITFERLS
+1786 RKVTFERLS

-1843 SDLTAGRVVLAGTDG
+1843 SDLTSGRVVLAGTSG

-1893 SGGESVMSSATVSDL
+1893 SGGESTMSSATVSDL

-1918 SGAIEDSGNLTFDGS
+1918 
-1933 TLGVTGAVTA
+1933 
-1943 SGTVTA
+1943 
-1949 NGAFVANGNVDLGN
+1949 
-1963 ATSDTITATGRFDS
+1963 
-1977 DLVPSGDGARDLGSS
+1977 
-1992 TLEWMDLHLDGT
+1992 
-2004 AHIDT
+2004 
-2009 LDVDENAGI
+2009 
-2018 DGSLTVGTT
+2018 
-2027 LGVSGEST
+2027 
-2035 LASAK
+2035 
-2040 VSDLTSGRVVLA
+2040 
-2052 GTAGAIEDSGNL
+2052 AGALEDSGNL

-2075 SITASSNVTVTGNLT
+2075 AITASSNVTVSGNLT

-2137 SAKKAAIFWDDSAG
+2137 SAKKAAVFWDDSAG
-2151 RFALASEATETTGVL
+2151 RFAFGSLVTETAGVL
-2166 GSLTYGGLEVGSLYL
+2166 GSVTYGGVEIGSLYV

>member
-112 SYTTTVTGSGSG
+112 SYTTTVTGSGAG
-124 LSAGTVPLSSLDID
+124 LAAGTVPLSSLDID

-145 AIVDADEFIVDD
+145 AITDSDEFIVDD
-157 GGTGTNRKVDAS
+157 GGSGTNRKTDAS

-238 ANSTVSYGGISLALG
+238 ANSTVSYGGVSLALG

-317 IVDGDEFIIDD
+317 IVDGDEFIVDD

-377 GVSTFTGTVDINGA
+377 GVSTFTGTVDVNGA

-399 IAGGETVLSSA
+399 IAGGTTL
-410 TVSDLTDNR
+410 
-419 VVIAGASGALEDSGN
+419 
-434 LTFNGSKL
+434 
-442 TVTGNAQVTSDLDV
+442 
-456 DGGANV
+456 

-516 LSGNADFNG
+516 LTGNADFNG
-525 NLDVDGTTN
+525 DLDVDGTTN
-534 LDAVDID
+534 LDVVDID

-548 SLTIAG
+548 TLTIAG

-583 SLTIAGNI
+583 TLTVAGNI

-599 DGVTNLDVVDIDG
+599 DGTTNLDAVDIDG
-612 AVDMASTLTVSGQTD
+612 AVDMASTLTVAGQTD

-642 TPVGRFDAAL
+642 TPTGRFDAAL
-652 VPASDGSIDLGT
+652 VPATDGAIDLGT
-664 SSLEYKDLFIDGTAH
+664 STLEYKDLFIDGTAH

-753 GTVTANQFSGS
+753 GTITASRFNGS

-785 IGADIQDADEFIV
+785 IGADIQDADEFII

-810 ASRIKDYVLGG
+810 ASRIKEYVLGG
-821 GQGANFSAINVTGIT
+821 GSGATFAAINVTGIST
-836 TVAFVDATQLKVS
+836 LAFVDATQLKVS
-849 GVSTFTGTV
+849 GVTTMTGTL

-918 VNASSTVTASAFHT
+918 VNASSTVTGSAFHT

-984 TVTVTDKN
+984 TVTVADKN

-1004 ADGGGITIESGEGN
+1004 ANGGGITIESGEGN

-1030 GSSENLNIASGKV
+1030 GSSENLNVASGKV
-1043 YKVNNVETLSAT
+1043 YKINNVETLSAT

-1082 IEGNVDLGNATSDTI
+1082 IEGNVDLGNATSDTV
-1097 TATGRFD
+1097 TVTGRFD

-1117 GTSTLEWKDLYL
+1117 GTSTLEWKDLFL

-1193 FNGSKLTVTGNAQIT
+1193 FNGSKLTVTGNAQVT

-1234 TSGRVVLAGTSGA
+1234 TSGRVVLAGTAGA

-1254 TFNGT
+1254 TFNGS
-1259 LLNVTGNVTA
+1259 LLNVTGAVTA

-1284 TSDTITATGR
+1284 SSDTITATGR

-1309 GTSDNEWQDLFIDGT
+1309 GTSDSEWQDLFIDGT

-1475 GAVNIDDATQSTSN
+1475 GAVNIDDDTQSTSN

-1514 DGQITSAAPL
+1514 DGQITSAGPL

-1589 GQTAFTVSAS
+1589 GQTAFTVDAS
-1599 YTNGFVD
+1599 YTDGFVD

-1623 NASTVTLASGAT
+1623 NASTITLASGAT

-1664 VTGVA
+1664 VSGVA

-1767 GDLADADLFIVDDG
+1767 GDIADADLFIIDDG
-1781 AGGTN
+1781 ANGTN
-1786 RKITFERLS
+1786 RKVTFERLS

-1858 EIEDSGNLTFNG
+1858 E
-1870 SKLTVTG
+1870 
-1877 NAQVTS
+1877 
-1883 DLDVDGGMNV
+1883 
-1893 SGGESVMSSATVSDL
+1893 
-1908 TSGRVVLAGT
+1908 
-1918 SGAIEDSGNLTFDGS
+1918 IEDSGNLTFDGS

-2018 DGSLTVGTT
+2018 VGNATVGGT
-2027 LGVSGEST
+2027 LGVTGEST

-2052 GTAGAIEDSGNL
+2052 GTDGAIEDSGNL

>member
-145 AIVDADEFIVDD
+145 AIVDADEFIIDD

-175 LGGGQGANFSAIN
+175 LGGGQGANFAAIK
-188 VTGITTA
+188 VTGISTLGFA
-195 AFVDATQLKVSGVS
+195 DATQLKVSGVS

-238 ANSTVSYGGISLALG
+238 ANDSVSFGGVSLDLGGSDATPAFNLSDATSYPTSSLVGTITNAQLAGSIANDKLSNNTVSFGGISLALGASDATPAFDLQDATNLPTTSLTGTVTNAQLAGSIANDKLSNSTVSLGGVSIALG

-261 DLTDATNYPTSSL
+261 NLSDATSYPTSSLVGTITNAQLAGSIANDKLAGSIANNKLANSTVSYGGVSLALGASDATPAFDLQDATNLPTTSLTGTITNTQLAGSIANGKLANSTVSFGGISLALGASDATPAFDLSDATNYPTTSL

-281 QLAGSIEDGKLNKVT
+281 QLAGSISNDKLAGSIANGKLANSTVSFGGISLALGASDATPAFDLSDATSYPTSSLVGTITNAQLAGSIVDGKLNTIT
-296 TANKVDLS
+296 TANKVGLAA
-304 SLDIDGGT
+304 LDIDGGT
-312 DIGAA
+312 DIGADLVDA
-317 IVDGDEFIIDD
+317 DLLIVDD
-328 GGNGTNRKTDASR
+328 GAGGTNRKTAMSR
-341 IKDYVLGGGQGANFS
+341 VKNYVLGGGQGATF
-356 AINVTG
+356 AAVNVTG
-362 ITTVAFVD
+362 ISTVAFVD

-377 GVSTFTGTVDINGA
+377 GVSTFTGTLDVNGA

-419 VVIAGASGALEDSGN
+419 VVIAGTSGALEDS
-434 LTFNGSKL
+434 
-442 TVTGNAQVTSDLDV
+442 A
-456 DGGANV
+456 
-462 SGGLVADTAKVSDL
+462 
-476 TSGRVVLAGTAGE
+476 
-489 IEDSG
+489 
-494 NLTFDGS
+494 
-501 TLAVTGSQTISSNLT
+501 
-516 LSGNADFNG
+516 
-525 NLDVDGTTN
+525 
-534 LDAVDID
+534 
-541 GAVDMAS
+541 
-548 SLTIAG
+548 
-554 NIDANGDLD
+554 
-563 VDGTTNLDVVDI
+563 
-575 DGAVDMAS
+575 
-583 SLTIAGNI
+583 
-591 DANGDLDV
+591 
-599 DGVTNLDVVDIDG
+599 
-612 AVDMASTLTVSGQTD
+612 
-627 LNGDINLGNATSDTI
+627 
-642 TPVGRFDAAL
+642 
-652 VPASDGSIDLGT
+652 
-664 SSLEYKDLFIDGTAH
+664 
-679 IDTLDVDENAGIVG
+679 
-693 NATVGGTLGVTG
+693 
-705 ESTLASAKVSDLTAG
+705 
-720 RVVLAGTDGA
+720 
-730 IEDSGNLT
+730 
-738 FDGSTVG
+738 
-745 VTGAVTAS
+745 
-753 GTVTANQFSGS
+753 
-764 GAGLTGGTTPL
+764 
-775 STLDIDGGTD
+775 
-785 IGADIQDADEFIV
+785 
-798 DDGGTGTNRKTD
+798 
-810 ASRIKDYVLGG
+810 
-821 GQGANFSAINVTGIT
+821 
-836 TVAFVDATQLKVS
+836 
-849 GVSTFTGTV
+849 
-858 DVNGA
+858 
-863 IDADGGGNIAG
+863 
-874 GLVAD
+874 
-879 TAKVSDLTDG
+879 
-889 RVVLAGTDGELE
+889 
-901 DSGNL
+901 NL

-918 VNASSTVTASAFHT
+918 VNASSTVTGSAFHT

-984 TVTVTDKN
+984 TVTVADKN

-1004 ADGGGITIESGEGN
+1004 ANGGGITIESGEGN

-1030 GSSENLNIASGKV
+1030 GSSENLNVASGKV
-1043 YKVNNVETLSAT
+1043 YKINNVETLSAT
-1055 TLGSAVV
+1055 TLGANVV
-1062 NSSLTNVGTLTG
+1062 NSALTNVGTLTA

-1117 GTSTLEWKDLYL
+1117 GSSTLEWKDLYL
-1129 DGTAHIDTL
+1129 DGTAHVDTL
-1138 DVDANAGIVGNATVG
+1138 DVDVNAGIVGDATVG
-1153 GTLGVTGESTLASA
+1153 GTLGVTGDATLGADLDVTGTITGNSFSGSGSGLSAGTTPITTLDIDGGTDIGADLVDADLIVVDDGAGGTNRKSAMSRVKNYVLGGGQGATFAAINVSGISTLAFVDSTQL
-1167 KVSDLTDGRVVT
+1167 KVSGISTFT
-1179 AGTDG
+1179 G
-1184 ALEDSANLT
+1184 AIDANGGAT
-1193 FNGSKLTVTGNAQIT
+1193 IDNIQIGVTGNNEIDTA
-1208 SDLDVDGGMNVS
+1208 
-1220 GGESTMSSA
+1220 
-1229 TVSDL
+1229 
-1234 TSGRVVLAGTSGA
+1234 
-1247 IEDSGNL
+1247 SGNL
-1254 TFNGT
+1254 TIDSAGGT
-1259 LLNVTGNVTA
+1259 VAVDDNLTVSGDATVTGGLV
-1269 SGTLTAN
+1269 AN
-1276 GDVDLGNA
+1276 GNVDLGN
-1284 TSDTITATGR
+1284 
-1294 FDSDLVPA
+1294 
-1302 ADGTSDL
+1302 
-1309 GTSDNEWQDLFIDGT
+1309 
-1324 AKIDTLTVDEN
+1324 
-1335 AGITGNLTVTGNS
+1335 
-1348 TFNGNIDLGDAT
+1348 AT

-1384 GSSSLEWKDLFLDG
+1384 GTSALEWKDLFLDG

-1409 NAGIIGN
+1409 NAGIIGD

-1432 SATVSDLTAGRVVL
+1432 SATVSDLTSGRVVL

-1451 AIEDSGNLTFN
+1451 ALEDSGNLTFN

-1534 GVGVHST
+1534 GVGIHSASA
-1541 SSAGLVTAFK
+1541 SSGLVTAFK
-1551 FRGTGLEDFI
+1551 FRGTGLQDFI
-1561 VEDGIADI
+1561 VEDGIGD
-1569 VVTGVAA
+1569 VVLTGVAA
-1576 STFTTQQTTVATE
+1576 STFTTQQTTTATE
-1589 GQTAFTVSAS
+1589 GQTAFTVSAN

-1623 NASTVTLASGAT
+1623 NSSTVTLASGAT
-1635 AGDEIQTVSWKELG
+1635 AGDEVTTVSWKELG
-1649 DLIHVQSLKTAADLT
+1649 DIIHVQSLKTVSDLS
-1664 VTGVA
+1664 VAGVA

-1683 TGNADS
+1683 SGNADS

-1746 GLTAGTTPIT
+1746 GLTAGTTPIS
-1756 TLDIDGATDIG
+1756 TLDIDGATATTT
-1767 GDLADADLFIVDDG
+1767 LADADLFIVDDG

-1786 RKITFERLS
+1786 RKVTLETLS
-1795 ENILGGSSG
+1795 DSILGGSSG
-1804 ATFAAVNVT
+1804 ATFAAINVT

-1838 STAKV
+1838 SSAK
-1843 SDLTAGRVVLAGTDG
+1843 
-1858 EIEDSGNLTFNG
+1858 
-1870 SKLTVTG
+1870 
-1877 NAQVTS
+1877 
-1883 DLDVDGGMNV
+1883 
-1893 SGGESVMSSATVSDL
+1893 VSDL

-1918 SGAIEDSGNLTFDGS
+1918 DGEIEDSGNLTFDGS

-1977 DLVPSGDGARDLGSS
+1977 DLVPSTDGARDLGSS

-2166 GSLTYGGLEVGSLYL
+2166 GSLTYGGLEVGSLYV

>member
-145 AIVDADEFIVDD
+145 AITDGDEFIVDD
-157 GGTGTNRKVDAS
+157 GGNGTNRKVDAS

-175 LGGGQGANFSAIN
+175 LGGGQGANFAAIK
-188 VTGITTA
+188 VTGI
-195 AFVDATQLKVSGVS
+195 S
-209 TFTGAI
+209 TLG
-215 DANGN
+215 
-220 LDVAGTAT
+220 
-228 FATPLANSNL
+228 FA
-238 ANSTVSYGGISLALG
+238 
-253 GSDATPAF
+253 
-261 DLTDATNYPTSSL
+261 
-274 TGTITNA
+274 
-281 QLAGSIEDGKLNKVT
+281 
-296 TANKVDLS
+296 
-304 SLDIDGGT
+304 
-312 DIGAA
+312 
-317 IVDGDEFIIDD
+317 
-328 GGNGTNRKTDASR
+328 
-341 IKDYVLGGGQGANFS
+341 
-356 AINVTG
+356 
-362 ITTVAFVD
+362 D

-377 GVSTFTGTVDINGA
+377 GVSTFTGTVDVNGA

-399 IAGGETVLSSA
+399 IAGG
-410 TVSDLTDNR
+410 
-419 VVIAGASGALEDSGN
+419 
-434 LTFNGSKL
+434 
-442 TVTGNAQVTSDLDV
+442 
-456 DGGANV
+456 
-462 SGGLVADTAKVSDL
+462 LVADSAAISDL

-489 IEDSG
+489 LEDSG
-494 NLTFDGS
+494 NLTFDGT

-516 LSGNADFNG
+516 LTGNADFNG
-525 NLDVDGTTN
+525 DLDVDGTTN
-534 LDAVDID
+534 LDVVDID

-548 SLTIAG
+548 TLTIAG

-583 SLTIAGNI
+583 TLTIAGNI

-599 DGVTNLDVVDIDG
+599 DGTTNLDAVDIDG
-612 AVDMASTLTVSGQTD
+612 AVDMASTLTVAGQTD

-642 TPVGRFDAAL
+642 TPTGRFDAAL
-652 VPASDGSIDLGT
+652 VPATDGAIDLGT
-664 SSLEYKDLFIDGTAH
+664 STLEYKDLFIDGTAH

-705 ESTLASAKVSDLTAG
+705 DATLSADL
-720 RVVLAGTDGA
+720 D
-730 IEDSGNLT
+730 
-738 FDGSTVG
+738 
-745 VTGAVTAS
+745 VT
-753 GTVTANQFSGS
+753 GTVTGNSFSGS
-764 GAGLTGGTTPL
+764 GSGLTAGTTPIT
-775 STLDIDGGTD
+775 TLDIDGGTD
-785 IGADIQDADEFIV
+785 LGGDLADGDLIVV
-798 DDGGTGTNRKTD
+798 DDGANGTNRKS
-810 ASRIKDYVLGG
+810 AMSRVKEYVLGG
-821 GQGANFSAINVTGIT
+821 GSGATFAAINVTGIST
-836 TVAFVDATQLKVS
+836 LAFVDSTQLKVS

-863 IDADGGGNIAG
+863 IDADGGANIAG

-918 VNASSTVTASAFHT
+918 VNASSTVTGSAFHT

-984 TVTVTDKN
+984 TVEVTDKN
-992 ILVADGAANDAA
+992 ILIANGAANDAA
-1004 ADGGGITIESGEGN
+1004 ANGGGITIESGEGN

-1043 YKVNNVETLSAT
+1043 YKINNVETLSAT

-1104 SDLVPSTD
+1104 SDLVPSAD
-1112 GARDL
+1112 GA
-1117 GTSTLEWKDLYL
+1117 
-1129 DGTAHIDTL
+1129 
-1138 DVDANAGIVGNATVG
+1138 
-1153 GTLGVTGESTLASA
+1153 
-1167 KVSDLTDGRVVT
+1167 
-1179 AGTDG
+1179 
-1184 ALEDSANLT
+1184 
-1193 FNGSKLTVTGNAQIT
+1193 
-1208 SDLDVDGGMNVS
+1208 
-1220 GGESTMSSA
+1220 
-1229 TVSDL
+1229 
-1234 TSGRVVLAGTSGA
+1234 
-1247 IEDSGNL
+1247 
-1254 TFNGT
+1254 
-1259 LLNVTGNVTA
+1259 
-1269 SGTLTAN
+1269 
-1276 GDVDLGNA
+1276 
-1284 TSDTITATGR
+1284 
-1294 FDSDLVPA
+1294 
-1302 ADGTSDL
+1302 SDL

-1335 AGITGNLTVTGNS
+1335 AGVTGNLTVTGGS
-1348 TFNGNIDLGDAT
+1348 TFNGNVDIGNAT
-1360 SDTITATGR
+1360 SDTVTVTGR

-1384 GSSSLEWKDLFLDG
+1384 GTSTLEWKDLFLDG
-1398 TAHVDTLDVDA
+1398 TAHIDTLDVDA

-1432 SATVSDLTAGRVVL
+1432 SATVSDLTSGRVVL

-1451 AIEDSGNLTFN
+1451 SLEDSGNLTFD
-1462 GSLLNVTGAVTSS
+1462 GSTLNVTGAVTSS

-1589 GQTAFTVSAS
+1589 GQTAFTVDAS
-1599 YTNGFVD
+1599 YTDGFVD

-1623 NASTVTLASGAT
+1623 NASTITLASGAT

-1649 DLIHVQSLKTAADLT
+1649 DLIHVQSLKTVSDLT
-1664 VTGVA
+1664 VSGVA
-1669 TATGGFVGDLTGDV
+1669 TVTGGVIGDVTGDL

-1689 ATVGTTIT
+1689 ATVATTIT

-1717 NLGAKSGSN
+1717 NLAPKSGTN
-1726 LTFNSN
+1726 LTFNSD

-1813 GIGTFGGIID
+1813 GIGTFGGILD
-1823 GNGGANISGGAGLVA
+1823 ANGGANISGGAGLVA

-1843 SDLTAGRVVLAGTDG
+1843 SDLTSGRVVLAGTDG

-1918 SGAIEDSGNLTFDGS
+1918 SGAL
-1933 TLGVTGAVTA
+1933 
-1943 SGTVTA
+1943 
-1949 NGAFVANGNVDLGN
+1949 
-1963 ATSDTITATGRFDS
+1963 
-1977 DLVPSGDGARDLGSS
+1977 
-1992 TLEWMDLHLDGT
+1992 
-2004 AHIDT
+2004 
-2009 LDVDENAGI
+2009 
-2018 DGSLTVGTT
+2018 
-2027 LGVSGEST
+2027 
-2035 LASAK
+2035 
-2040 VSDLTSGRVVLA
+2040 
-2052 GTAGAIEDSGNL
+2052 EDSGNL

-2075 SITASSNVTVTGNLT
+2075 AITASSNVTVSGNLT

-2125 KDVGIVMNYYDG
+2125 KDVGVVMNYYDG

-2151 RFALASEATETTGVL
+2151 RFALASEATETGGVL
-2166 GSLTYGGLEVGSLYL
+2166 GSLTYGGLEVGSLYV

>member
-112 SYTTTVTGSGSG
+112 SYTTTVTGSGAG
-124 LSAGTVPLSSLDID
+124 LAAGTVPLSSLDID

-145 AIVDADEFIVDD
+145 AITDSDEFIVDD
-157 GGTGTNRKVDAS
+157 GGSGTNRKTDAS

-238 ANSTVSYGGISLALG
+238 ANSTVSYGGVSLALG

-317 IVDGDEFIIDD
+317 IVDGDEFIVDD

-377 GVSTFTGTVDINGA
+377 GVSTFTGTVDVNGA

-399 IAGGETVLSSA
+399 IAGGTTL
-410 TVSDLTDNR
+410 
-419 VVIAGASGALEDSGN
+419 
-434 LTFNGSKL
+434 
-442 TVTGNAQVTSDLDV
+442 
-456 DGGANV
+456 

-516 LSGNADFNG
+516 LTGNADFNG
-525 NLDVDGTTN
+525 DLDVDGTTN
-534 LDAVDID
+534 LDVVDID

-548 SLTIAG
+548 TLTIAG

-583 SLTIAGNI
+583 TLTIAGNI

-599 DGVTNLDVVDIDG
+599 DGTTNLDAVDIDG
-612 AVDMASTLTVSGQTD
+612 AVDMASTLTVAGQTD

-642 TPVGRFDAAL
+642 TPTGRFDAAL
-652 VPASDGSIDLGT
+652 VPATDGAIDLGT
-664 SSLEYKDLFIDGTAH
+664 STLEYKDLFIDGTAH

-753 GTVTANQFSGS
+753 GTITASRFNGS

-785 IGADIQDADEFIV
+785 IGADIQDADEFII

-810 ASRIKDYVLGG
+810 ASRIKEYVLGG
-821 GQGANFSAINVTGIT
+821 GSGATFAAINVTGIST
-836 TVAFVDATQLKVS
+836 LAFVDATQLKVS
-849 GVSTFTGTV
+849 GVTTMTGTL

-918 VNASSTVTASAFHT
+918 VNASSTVTGSAFHT

-984 TVTVTDKN
+984 TVTVADKN

-1004 ADGGGITIESGEGN
+1004 ANGGGITIESGEGN

-1030 GSSENLNIASGKV
+1030 GSSENLNVASGKV
-1043 YKVNNVETLSAT
+1043 YKINNVETLSAT

-1082 IEGNVDLGNATSDTI
+1082 IEGNVDLGNATSDTV
-1097 TATGRFD
+1097 TVTGRFD

-1117 GTSTLEWKDLYL
+1117 GTSTLEWKDLFL

-1193 FNGSKLTVTGNAQIT
+1193 FNGSKLTVTGNAQVT

-1234 TSGRVVLAGTSGA
+1234 TSGRVVLAGTAGA

-1254 TFNGT
+1254 TFNGS
-1259 LLNVTGNVTA
+1259 LLNVTGAVTA

-1284 TSDTITATGR
+1284 SSDTITATGR

-1309 GTSDNEWQDLFIDGT
+1309 GTSDSEWQDLFIDGT

-1475 GAVNIDDATQSTSN
+1475 GAVNIDDDTQSTSN

-1514 DGQITSAAPL
+1514 DGQITSAGPL

-1589 GQTAFTVSAS
+1589 GQTAFTVDAS
-1599 YTNGFVD
+1599 YTDGFVD

-1623 NASTVTLASGAT
+1623 NASTITLASGAT

-1664 VTGVA
+1664 VSGVA

-1767 GDLADADLFIVDDG
+1767 GDIADADLFIIDDG
-1781 AGGTN
+1781 ANGTN
-1786 RKITFERLS
+1786 RKVTFERLS

-1858 EIEDSGNLTFNG
+1858 EIEDSGNLTF
-1870 SKLTVTG
+1870 
-1877 NAQVTS
+1877 
-1883 DLDVDGGMNV
+1883 
-1893 SGGESVMSSATVSDL
+1893 
-1908 TSGRVVLAGT
+1908 
-1918 SGAIEDSGNLTFDGS
+1918 DGS
-1933 TLGVTGAVTA
+1933 TLNVTGAVTA

-2018 DGSLTVGTT
+2018 VGNATVGGT
-2027 LGVSGEST
+2027 LGVTGEST

-2052 GTAGAIEDSGNL
+2052 GTDGAIEDSGNL